1 MSSDKKSLVV
11 VTGGTGGHLF
21 PAIALS
27 EEMKIRDYKVYFFV
41 DKKNNQVSLSKFVTC
56 KILSS
61 KLNKKN
67 IFKFLFSIF
76 VICIGIFQS
85 IFLLFKY
92 KPAAVI
98 GFGGYVSFPSILA
111 ASFLSIPIC
120 IYEQNKII
128 GRTNKILTKRAD
140 LLLSAFKSINGL
152 NQKQKHKFRHVGFV
166 VRKDILNRRS
176 REYSCPNS
184 LEPINILIFGGS
196 QGALSFSKFIPQA
209 FSKLPL
215 SFRKLL
221 RIRQQCR
228 REDIEMVKNFYIREE
243 INAEVLGFIH
253 DMDSHLTK
261 SHLVI
266 SRAGASTVGELT
278 TTGTPS
284 ILIPFP
290 YATDNHQ
297 FENAEELRKHKACWV
312 IEEKNLDS
320 DELFNLL
327 FYILSTPL
335 DLKNFSNAARKY
347 FQIGT
352 LDLFAD
358 LINTV
363 IEKRN

>member
-1 MSSDKKSLVV
+1 MPSDKKSLVV

-27 EEMKIRDYKVYFFV
+27 EEMKIRDYKIYFFV
-41 DKKNNQVSLSKFVTC
+41 DKKNNLLPQSKFVTC
-56 KILSS
+56 KIFSS

-67 IFKFLFSIF
+67 LFKFLFSIF
-76 VICIGIFQS
+76 IICIGIFQS

-92 KPAAVI
+92 RPAAVI

-120 IYEQNKII
+120 IYEQNKVI

-140 LLLSAFKSINGL
+140 LLLSAFKSVDSL
-152 NQKQKHKFRHVGFV
+152 DKKQKHKFRHVGFI
-166 VRKDILNRRS
+166 VRKDILNLRS
-176 REYSCPNS
+176 REYSYPNS

-196 QGALSFSKFIPQA
+196 QGALSFSKFIPKA

-215 SFRKLL
+215 SFRKIL

-228 REDIEMVKNFYIREE
+228 KEDIEMVKEFYTREE
-243 INAEVLGFIH
+243 INAKVLDFIH

-297 FENAEELRKHKACWV
+297 FENAEELKKHKACWV
-312 IEEKNLDS
+312 VEEKNLDS
-320 DELFNLL
+320 DELSNLL
-327 FYILSTPL
+327 LYILSTPL
-335 DLKNFSNAARKY
+335 ELKNTSNAARKY
-347 FQIGT
+347 FQVGT

-358 LINTV
+358 FISTI
-363 IEKRN
+363 IEKNN

>member
-1 MSSDKKSLVV
+1 MPSDKKSLVV

-27 EEMKIRDYKVYFFV
+27 EEMKIRDYKIYFFV
-41 DKKNNQVSLSKFVTC
+41 DKKNNLLPQSKFVTC
-56 KILSS
+56 KIFSS
-61 KLNKKN
+61 KLNKEN
-67 IFKFLFSIF
+67 LFKFLFSIF
-76 VICIGIFQS
+76 IICIGIFQS

-92 KPAAVI
+92 RPAAVI

-120 IYEQNKII
+120 IYEQNKVI

-140 LLLSAFKSINGL
+140 LLLSAFKSVDSL
-152 NQKQKHKFRHVGFV
+152 DKKQKHKFRHVGFI
-166 VRKDILNRRS
+166 VRKDILNLRS
-176 REYSCPNS
+176 REYSYPNS

-196 QGALSFSKFIPQA
+196 QGALSFSKFIPKA

-215 SFRKLL
+215 SFRKIL

-228 REDIEMVKNFYIREE
+228 KEDIEMVKEFYTREE
-243 INAEVLGFIH
+243 INAKVLDFIH

-297 FENAEELRKHKACWV
+297 FENAEELKKHKACWV
-312 IEEKNLDS
+312 VEEKNLDS
-320 DELFNLL
+320 DELSNLL

-335 DLKNFSNAARKY
+335 ELKNTSNAARKY
-347 FQIGT
+347 FQVGT

-358 LINTV
+358 FISTI
-363 IEKRN
+363 IEKNN